1 MHETQNDRQQQARLD
16 AFVART
22 EVPTALLAL
31 LIAPAIMLESHGPT
45 PLLRSIAFGVNWF
58 VWLTLGAAYIVKIVL
73 APNRRGFVLS
83 AWVDLLMIVLSS
95 PIPMWLEATMFAR
108 VIGLLRFM
116 RGAAV
121 AALGLRITSHLL
133 RPHRFHYVALT
144 TALVISL
151 GALGIFAFESGK
163 NSHIQT
169 FGDAMWWAIV
179 TATTVGYGD
188 VSPVTAEGRVI
199 AVSLMLLGI
208 GFVGIFTATVSHVFF
223 DQGRVDLEDRL
234 ARMEAKLDAL
244 LQQQADGAG
253 GLQ

>member
-1 MHETQNDRQQQARLD
+1 MTDARQQQARLD
-16 AFVART
+16 TFVATT
-22 EVPTALLAL
+22 EIPTAILAL
-31 LIAPAIMLESHGPT
+31 FIAPAIMLESHGPT
-45 PLLRSIAFGVNWF
+45 PLVRSIAFGVNWF

-73 APNRRGFVLS
+73 APDRRRFVLS
-83 AWVDLLMIVLSS
+83 DWVDLLMIVLSS
-95 PIPMWLEATMFAR
+95 PIPMWLDATLFAR
-108 VIGLLRFM
+108 VIDLLRFV

-121 AALGLRITSHLL
+121 AALSLRITSHLL

-208 GFVGIFTATVSHVFF
+208 GFVGIFTATISNVFF
-223 DQGRVDLEDRL
+223 DQGRVNVLEDRL
-234 ARMEAKLDAL
+234 ARMEAKLDAV
-244 LQQQADGAG
+244 LQRQQANRAS